1 MSSSP
6 LNYGILEAL
15 MLIEEEGLQSRGA
28 KDAEVS
34 QRKTTLGA
42 NLEETLPVILGY
54 GFAALC
60 LGGGKDQ
67 PPKSWIPNTLAAIRI
82 AVRPV
87 KTTRLAHPNQASNG
101 FG

>member
-42 NLEETLPVILGY
+42 NLEETLPVILGC
-54 GFAALC
+54 GFATWC
-60 LGGGKDQ
+60 LRLFYTVL
-67 PPKSWIPNTLAAIRI
+67 SSCSLFFTIPSTFL
-82 AVRPV
+82 
-87 KTTRLAHPNQASNG
+87 T
-101 FG
+101 